1 LKQRA
6 LVCCRVTERQ
16 GHALFLLALM
26 CLLALVIPA
35 SANAKSITF
44 TKAELAFVDS
54 ETIPATGWEYHSIP
68 APILTEDLKRREK
81 GAMTLWAR
89 MEFDR
94 AALTQSSLSF
104 YTINTRE
111 RFILY
116 LNGVEV
122 SRTFARKDD
131 TVMGWN
137 RPYRIPLPD
146 SLLKQGT
153 NQIMMRID
161 SGIRWHVGI
170 GTVMVGP
177 SAEMESLRSYAYF
190 WRIRAVEIANGV
202 ALAGSAYALLLWLL
216 GWRDK
221 LLLIV
226 GLSGA
231 IWFMRNLHFIVERPP
246 LDPILFREISQYLI
260 YFVVAL
266 TFSFCAEFFDIKH
279 KARFNLL
286 QYSFAV
292 SICILRYVLI
302 NNGISDVICNLLV
315 LASGLTILY
324 ISASAFLK
332 SRSINHGLIL
342 ITIASVIAFSA
353 HDIGRTTNVLAWD
366 GLGFYLQP
374 FSGFV
379 MAWAFFLSIGRRYV
393 QSIEDAA
400 NMNVVL
406 EGRVAN
412 VTQELEKSEQV
423 RRELEVLRA
432 VEGERER
439 LMREMH
445 DGIGSNLVTALAV
458 AEQQKQPSTTIQTL
472 KRAIS
477 DLKITVD
484 SLEPVDGDL
493 VALLANLRH
502 RMEGDLADA
511 GLETVWTI
519 EPCREIPWLDATN
532 ALHALRIFQ
541 EAIGNVIS
549 HARATEMQIGCC
561 EESRNGV
568 EGLVAFVSD
577 NGVGFDVSGKTQGKG
592 VANIKSRTQ
601 SLQGQLECISQVGAG
616 TLLRVWLPYE
626 RQKPDVVAA
635 PATLAVSK
643 TKRNPDPTAG

>member
-1 LKQRA
+1 
-6 LVCCRVTERQ
+6 VTERQ

-26 CLLALVIPA
+26 CLLALVFPA

-44 TKAELAFVDS
+44 TQAELAFVDS
-54 ETIPATGWEYHSIP
+54 ETIPVTGWEYHSIP
-68 APILTEDLKRREK
+68 APILTEHLKLREK

-161 SGIRWHVGI
+161 SGIHWHVGI

-177 SAEMESLRSYAYF
+177 SAEMENLRSYAYF

-202 ALAGSAYALLLWLL
+202 ALAGSTYALLLWLL

-292 SICILRYVLI
+292 SICILRYVLV

-342 ITIASVIAFSA
+342 IAIASVIAFSA

-400 NMNVVL
+400 NMNVAL

-412 VTQELEKSEQV
+412 VMQELEKSEQV
-423 RRELEVLRA
+423 RRELEILAA

-616 TLLRVWLPYE
+616 TLLRVWLPYV
-626 RQKPDVVAA
+626 RQKPDVVPA
-635 PATLAVSK
+635 PPALAVSK
-643 TKRNPDPTAG
+643 PEGDADPSAG